1 MAQFAINSR
10 PSTTTKHSPFEVLMG
25 FIPKGHQV
33 FRQSRAGRMMSHLD
47 CISQLCQEVEL
58 NIKHVQELVIKQ
70 SKFKP
75 FLEGQKV
82 WLDSTHLK
90 TTHPVTKLCPKRYG
104 PFTVTKKISHV
115 AYQVDLP
122 PSWKI
127 HNAFHASLLSPYRET
142 PEHGQNFMEP
152 PPDLIDG
159 EQEWEVEC
167 IVATRLYRCN
177 KKHQYRI
184 RWKGYSEAHDTWEPV
199 SNVHAPDLMAAFH
212 QKEQQTPMI
221 IRTIKVGQGSIQ
233 ESMSSP
239 SPNESSASSSPCSS
253 SGSFVSCPY
262 CVSQSVVDALANA
275 LNELTLNPLPEPD
288 NWREEELD
296 RLSRLAT
303 FIAHIDKPFL
313 TSERLE
319 FPVIDWEIPSS
330 LRHLPHSSY
339 SLRSPRALQDL
350 HVGIIPP
357 TSIRGLHFGFG
368 TETVFEPPFTK
379 VFRGPIERA
388 ILRKDFWNRAVL
400 NVPDSAFMSSPTRPS
415 SSSIRHASAQ
425 RSPSPSNHLLTLT
438 TQEVKDLPDF
448 VDQTHV
454 PRSFPEQETRSV
466 NDNLHPGCPWVK
478 AN

>member
-10 PSTTTKHSPFEVLMG
+10 PSVTTKHSPFEVLMG

-33 FRQSRAGRMMSHLD
+33 FRQSQAGRVMSHLD
-47 CISQLCQEVEL
+47 RISQLRQEVEL
-58 NIKHVQELVIKQ
+58 NIKHMQELVIKQ
-70 SKFKP
+70 NKFKP
-75 FLEGQKV
+75 FSEGQKV

-104 PFTVTKKISHV
+104 PFTVTKKISHI
-115 AYQVDLP
+115 AYQVDLL

-127 HNAFHASLLSPYRET
+127 HNAFHASLLSPYREM

-152 PPDLIDG
+152 PPDLINR
-159 EQEWEVEC
+159 EQEWEVEH
-167 IVATRLYRCN
+167 IVATRLYGCN
-177 KKHQYRI
+177 KKCQYRV

-212 QKEQQTPMI
+212 QEEQQTPTL
-221 IRTIKVGQGSIQ
+221 IRAIKIGQGSVQ
-233 ESMSSP
+233 GLMSSP
-239 SPNESSASSSPCSS
+239 SSNKSSTSSSPCSS

-262 CVSQSVVDALANA
+262 RVSQSVVDALANA
-275 LNELTLNPLPEPD
+275 LNELSLGSPPEPD
-288 NWREEELD
+288 KWREEELD

-330 LRHLPHSSY
+330 LRHLPHSTY

-350 HVGIIPP
+350 RVGIIPP

-368 TETVFEPPFTK
+368 TETVFEPPFAK
-379 VFRGPIERA
+379 VFRMSIEGA
-388 ILRKDFWNRAVL
+388 ILREDFWNRAVL
-400 NVPDSAFMSSPTRPS
+400 DVPDSAFMSSSSTCPS
-415 SSSIRHASAQ
+415 SSIVEQTA
-425 RSPSPSNHLLTLT
+425 
-438 TQEVKDLPDF
+438 TQ
-448 VDQTHV
+448 
-454 PRSFPEQETRSV
+454 
-466 NDNLHPGCPWVK
+466 
-478 AN
+478 

>member
-33 FRQSRAGRMMSHLD
+33 FCQSRAGRVMSRLD
-47 CISQLCQEVEL
+47 HISQLCQEVEL
-58 NIKHVQELVIKQ
+58 NIKHMQELVIKQ
-70 SKFKP
+70 NKFKL
-75 FLEGQKV
+75 FSEGQKV
-82 WLDSTHLK
+82 WLDSMNLK

-115 AYQVDLP
+115 TYQVDLP

-127 HNAFHASLLSPYRET
+127 HNAFHASLLSPYQEML
-142 PEHGQNFMEP
+142 EHGQNFTEP

-159 EQEWEVEC
+159 EQEWEVER
-167 IVATRLYRCN
+167 IVATRLYGRN
-177 KKHQYRI
+177 KKRQYHI

-199 SNVHAPDLMAAFH
+199 SNIHAPDLVAAFH
-212 QKEQQTPMI
+212 QREQQTPTI
-221 IRTIKVGQGSIQ
+221 IRTIKVGQGSVQ
-233 ESMSSP
+233 GSMSSP
-239 SPNESSASSSPCSS
+239 SSNESSALSSPCSS
-253 SGSFVSCPY
+253 SGSFVSCRY
-262 CVSQSVVDALANA
+262 RVSQSVVDALANA
-275 LNELTLNPLPEPD
+275 LNKLSLDPTPEPD

-330 LRHLPHSSY
+330 LRHLPHSTY

-350 HVGIIPP
+350 RVGIIPP

-368 TETVFEPPFTK
+368 TETVFEPPFAK
-379 VFRGPIERA
+379 VFRMSIEGA
-388 ILRKDFWNRAVL
+388 ILREDFWNCAVL
-400 NVPDSAFMSSPTRPS
+400 DVPTTAFMSSPSYPS
-415 SSSIRHASAQ
+415 SSSIVEQTA
-425 RSPSPSNHLLTLT
+425 
-438 TQEVKDLPDF
+438 TQ
-448 VDQTHV
+448 
-454 PRSFPEQETRSV
+454 
-466 NDNLHPGCPWVK
+466 
-478 AN
+478 